1 MLNHN
6 VRILCINNF
15 YKRTEFSVRRMPAVG
30 FRRSSEL
37 VRLEFEHL
45 IFCSKN
51 NDINKTNVC
60 VKTLLGIPW
69 FWFFCYKSIKRDQRV
84 NSLVGLSLFSNLN
97 SEIFNDLTLDF
108 FFKLSKTIACGN
120 FTFGLTKKTG
130 FAKPNA
136 NLRLYRIV
144 DLHDKIVQR
153 GMVFLLEAVSKHKF
167 LACSFGFRKSHSC
180 ESVFSYIRKKAPLSL
195 WAIKGDVSKSFDHFN
210 HKKLVSVVRK
220 KHISEQIFIDLLYKA
235 IKNKII
241 YIRGQFSKIKLGVS
255 QGSVINLI
263 LYTIYLHELD
273 EYVFGGSM
281 LAKFRKSVPVN
292 INHYYT
298 KFLKQTKNETLEGEF
313 IRKEKGKCKM
323 WEYFQKV
330 RAKKIKLAKKLNIVT
345 RQFKECSIKL
355 VYSRY
360 LTDFIIFVWGNQ
372 NDCFV
377 IKKRVKTFLK
387 GDLGLV
393 LAEEKIKITYLKK
406 KKANFLGF
414 QISQFSESVSSSKKD
429 NNFTEKLNRTKINLK
444 LKLPLL
450 RTSRLRITF
459 SMGKTLK
466 KLANKNMVRFKHGKY
481 VPTSS
486 TLMLQFQITN
496 IVYVIRMFFRKI
508 SEYYRCADN
517 RSSVKS
523 LYNYF
528 GRYIVAMTI
537 AHKIKSK
544 IPKVFKK
551 YGSDV
556 CIIDDKD
563 NPLVEFESLINTE
576 FKKKFFKKLILP
588 PSGVD
593 RLLAGGLT
601 WVKTPMVIWPCIV
614 LSGINGAYMRSFKY
628 K

>member
-15 YKRTEFSVRRMPAVG
+15 YKRTEFSVCRMPAVG

-51 NDINKTNVC
+51 NDINKINVC

-69 FWFFCYKSIKRDQRV
+69 FWFFCYKSIKRNQRV
-84 NSLVGLSLFSNLN
+84 NSLVGLSLFSGLN
-97 SEIFNDLTLDF
+97 SEISDEITLDF
-108 FFKLSKTIACGN
+108 FLKFSKTIACGN
-120 FTFGLTKKTG
+120 FIFGLTKKAG
-130 FAKPNA
+130 FAKSNA
-136 NLRLYRIV
+136 DLRLHRTV

-153 GMVFLLEAVSKHKF
+153 GMALLLEAVSKHKF
-167 LACSFGFRKSHSC
+167 LACSFGFRKGSSC
-180 ESVFSYIRKKAPLSL
+180 ESILFYIRKKAPLSL
-195 WAIKGDVSKSFDHFN
+195 WAIKGDVSKSFDRFN
-210 HKKLVSVVRK
+210 HKKLVSIVRK

-241 YIRGQFSKIKLGVS
+241 SIRGQFSKIKLGVS
-255 QGSVINLI
+255 QESVINPI
-263 LYTIYLHELD
+263 LCTIYLHELD
-273 EYVFGGSM
+273 KYVFGSFM
-281 LAKFRKSVPVN
+281 LAKFCKSVPVN
-292 INHYYT
+292 INHLYT
-298 KFLKQTKNETLEGEF
+298 KFLKQTKNEALEGEF
-313 IRKEKGKCKM
+313 IRKEKGKRKM

-330 RAKKIKLAKKLNIVT
+330 RVKKMKLAKKLNIVT
-345 RQFKECSIKL
+345 RKFKECSIKL

-360 LTDFIIFVWGNQ
+360 LTDFIIFVWGNK
-372 NDCFV
+372 NDCFE
-377 IKKRVKTFLK
+377 IKKRVKIFLK

-414 QISQFSESVSSSKKD
+414 QISQFSDSLSPSKKD

-459 SMGKTLK
+459 SMDKTLK

-481 VPTSS
+481 VPTSY
-486 TLMLQFQITN
+486 TLMLHFQITN
-496 IVYVIRMFFRKI
+496 IVYAIRMFFRRI

-517 RSSVKS
+517 GSSVKS

-528 GRYIVAMTI
+528 GRYIVAMII

-551 YGSDV
+551 YGDDV
-556 CIIDDKD
+556 CIIDNKD
-563 NPLVEFESLINTE
+563 NPLVEFGSLIDTK
-576 FKKKFFKKLILP
+576 FKKKFFKKLILT

-593 RLLAGGLT
+593 RLLADGLK
-601 WVKTPMVIWPCIV
+601 WVKTPMVIWPC
-614 LSGINGAYMRSFKY
+614 SGINGAQMRYFKY